1 MAVLKDSGVASFG
14 DGTDFLDHPG
24 KIRRD
29 RREIRAFSES
39 CKRLYPLGA
48 GILQIA

>member
-1 MAVLKDSGVASFG
+1 MAVLKDIWVASVG
-14 DGTDFLDHPG
+14 NGTDFLDHPG

-29 RREIRAFSES
+29 RREIRAFSEA
-39 CKRLYPLGA
+39 CKRHYPLGA